1 MCIGGIRNERR
12 GNMTLIS
19 YGHLIL
25 LILTVLLASASLNGP
40 AAKALLAVA
49 QEQMLVVELETR
61 LLDAEKARS
70 KLQDLFQRVYSKLN
84 PCC

>member
-1 MCIGGIRNERR
+1 M
-12 GNMTLIS
+12 
-19 YGHLIL
+19 
-25 LILTVLLASASLNGP
+25 VQQQ
-40 AAKALLAVA
+40 KALLAVA